1 MKALSN
7 TYRIQR
13 FDSSP
18 TTGLNNQYLV
28 MDNWFIV
35 VDNQSLLLKA
45 YDFISPVNRL
55 EIQKVRSFADLE
67 QNWDSYD
74 AQKISTD
81 AIAKSVD
88 LIKEIDKLD
97 EEIYFSSPGPNGE
110 VMIQLKK
117 AEKEVEII
125 QYANKSK
132 YVTFGKGEFEKQGDF
147 TLEILPEIIEW
158 LNI

>member
-1 MKALSN
+1 MTALSN
-7 TYRIQR
+7 TYRIR
-13 FDSSP
+13 SFDSSP
-18 TTGLNNQYLV
+18 TTGLNNQYSV
-28 MDNWFIV
+28 MDNWLVV
-35 VDNQSLLLKA
+35 VDNQSLLFKA

-55 EIQKVRSFADLE
+55 EIQKVRSFAELE

-74 AQKISTD
+74 AQKISPD

-132 YVTFGKGEFEKQGDF
+132 YVTFSKEEFEKQGDF